1 MHVALLVALALPQRT
16 LPLSVGIDLG
26 TSNSCVAWT
35 RADGT
40 RELVPRRDGGGLL
53 TPSVCVVDGAGA
65 PALCAPDAAPPRG
78 AGIIRAWKR
87 AVGLDAATAKWRL
100 EDATRRRLRLDDGAG
115 DADGWIG
122 AAVPLEGGGA
132 ARARPEACAAA
143 VIASLLD
150 DCEAHCGA
158 RPDRA
163 VVGVPACFLPS
174 QREATERAA
183 ASCGL
188 AKVQTANEPEL
199 AAHAHGVGAGGGD
212 ALALVF
218 DLGGGTLDCSL
229 VDVGGETRTME
240 VVATAG
246 DLNLGGTDFTAALA
260 RAENIDEAEA
270 ERVKIALTTRKVAA
284 TAAGANVTRSR
295 LEACLDPLL
304 ERCADAAREAAYL
317 GDARLKGDAELM
329 GSDAGRASTRAKRR
343 KAERADRA
351 ALEDLKKRA
360 PGVRVTPPPG
370 ARDVDDVVL
379 VGAATKMP
387 CVQRAL
393 SRLTALSISR
403 RVNPDHA
410 VALGAAIRAEM
421 NDAEVADDDAF
432 VVVDAF
438 KAEVLRHFY
447 GGAADD
453 DDDDDDDEVVV
464 EVDDAEFARL
474 LALAEADDDEDG

>member
-53 TPSVCVVDGAGA
+53 TPSVCVVAAPRRALRSA
-65 PALCAPDAAPPRG
+65 PARRRGRGHHPRVEAGRRPRRRHGQVAPRGRDANTAPPR
-78 AGIIRAWKR
+78 
-87 AVGLDAATAKWRL
+87 
-100 EDATRRRLRLDDGAG
+100 RRRPAT
-115 DADGWIG
+115 DGWIG
-122 AAVPLEGGGA
+122 AAVPLERRRRR
-132 ARARPEACAAA
+132 ARAACAAA

-188 AKVQTANEPEL
+188 SKVQTANEPEL

-351 ALEDLKKRA
+351 APR
-360 PGVRVTPPPG
+360 
-370 ARDVDDVVL
+370 
-379 VGAATKMP
+379 
-387 CVQRAL
+387 
-393 SRLTALSISR
+393 I
-403 RVNPDHA
+403 
-410 VALGAAIRAEM
+410 
-421 NDAEVADDDAF
+421 
-432 VVVDAF
+432 
-438 KAEVLRHFY
+438 
-447 GGAADD
+447 
-453 DDDDDDDEVVV
+453 
-464 EVDDAEFARL
+464 
-474 LALAEADDDEDG
+474 

>member
-53 TPSVCVVDGAGA
+53 TPSVCVVDGAA
-65 PALCAPDAAPPRG
+65 PRSAPDAAAG

-87 AVGLDAATAKWRL
+87 AVGLDAATAN
-100 EDATRRRLRLDDGAG
+100 EAT
-115 DADGWIG
+115 
-122 AAVPLEGGGA
+122 ESGGGA
-132 ARARPEACAAA
+132 RL
-143 VIASLLD
+143 S
-150 DCEAHCGA
+150 
-158 RPDRA
+158 
-163 VVGVPACFLPS
+163 
-174 QREATERAA
+174 
-183 ASCGL
+183 
-188 AKVQTANEPEL
+188 KVQTANEPEL

-317 GDARLKGDAELM
+317 GDARLKGDAEPAC
-329 GSDAGRASTRAKRR
+329 S
-343 KAERADRA
+343 A
-351 ALEDLKKRA
+351 A
-360 PGVRVTPPPG
+360 
-370 ARDVDDVVL
+370 
-379 VGAATKMP
+379 
-387 CVQRAL
+387 
-393 SRLTALSISR
+393 
-403 RVNPDHA
+403 
-410 VALGAAIRAEM
+410 
-421 NDAEVADDDAF
+421 
-432 VVVDAF
+432 
-438 KAEVLRHFY
+438 Y

-453 DDDDDDDEVVV
+453 DDDDGDDDVV
-464 EVDDAEFARL
+464 EVDDAEFAL
-474 LALAEADDDEDG
+474 LALAEADDDETAVSSNLDVDVAQLDKDQPFYFPEEYKYSGAVFCYDTELWRPKQSDSRDVFSSMGPQNPTRDPHDPVIHEGDDEA